1 MTTTPKTLSK
11 TLHSPALR
19 SLDQIAK
26 LITTHPSSLPLRPL
40 LHSLL
45 PPSLLSTSPS
55 FLPSLLSRLSL
66 SHSPSFH
73 SLHLF
78 LYSLITLPS
87 LPFPDLSLSLC
98 LTLHSL
104 SRSHHLPSS
113 LHLLSFLSLS
123 RPSLLSPRV
132 LSLLLSSPKLNFPS
146 TLDLFARAEKIWAR
160 AGIPFGPEE
169 FASLLRTFCIRG
181 RVVEAHAAYKR
192 LYSKFPFSQ
201 RPINTLLLGFK
212 QSGDVVALDTFYHGL
227 VVRGFEPDSVTYC
240 IRIDAYCK
248 NGRFED
254 ALKLFEEMGKREN
267 CEITIKTVT
276 TLIHGAGIVK
286 KPRAARKLFDEMG
299 ERGLSPDRGAY
310 NALMGAYVKA
320 KDLKSAMEVM
330 AEMETNEVGVDDVSY
345 NMLFC
350 GLNRTNDLEGIWNLY
365 QKMVQT
371 DFIPRTRTIML
382 LMKTF
387 CKNGR
392 PDLGL
397 EMWDYLV
404 GKGCCPHVHALDWL
418 VTALCCRGAV
428 EEAYRCF
435 KDVTERGQVPSQRAF
450 RVLESSLAKEK
461 EMEKFNEISRIMEDL
476 RASRCVPS

>member
-1 MTTTPKTLSK
+1 MTTPKTLSK
-11 TLHSPALR
+11 TLHSPALP
-19 SLDQIAK
+19 SIDQIANR
-26 LITTHPSSLPLRPL
+26 ITTHPSSLPLRPL
-40 LHSLL
+40 LHSLV
-45 PPSLLSTSPS
+45 PPSLLSSSPS

-66 SHSPSFH
+66 SSSPTSH

-78 LYSLITLPS
+78 LYSLPTQPS
-87 LPFPDLSLSLC
+87 LPLPDLSSSLC

-104 SRSHHLPSS
+104 SRSRHLPTC

-132 LSLLLSSPKLNFPS
+132 LSVLLSSPKLNFPS
-146 TLDLFARAEKIWAR
+146 TLDLFGRAEKIWAR
-160 AGIPFGPEE
+160 AGIRFGPEE
-169 FASLLRTFCIRG
+169 FTSLLRIFYVRG

-192 LYSKFPFSQ
+192 LYSKFPFSP

-212 QSGDVVALDTFYHGL
+212 QSGDVDALDTFYHGL
-227 VVRGFEPDSVTYC
+227 VTRGFKPDSVTYG
-240 IRIDAYCK
+240 IRMDAYCK

-267 CEITIKTVT
+267 CEITITTVT

-286 KPRAARKLFDEMG
+286 NPRAARKLFDEMA
-299 ERGLSPDRGAY
+299 ERGLTPDRGAY
-310 NALMGAYVKA
+310 NALMGAYVEA
-320 KDLKSAMEVM
+320 SDMRSAMEVM
-330 AEMETNEVGVDDVSY
+330 AEMEMNEIGVNDVSY

-350 GLNRTNDLEGIWNLY
+350 GLNRTNDLEGIWKLY

-404 GKGCCPHVHALDWL
+404 GKGCYPHVHALDWL

-428 EEAYRCF
+428 QEAYRCF
-435 KDVTERGQVPSQRAF
+435 KDVTDRGQVPSQRAF
-450 RVLESSLAKEK
+450 RVLESSLTKEK
-461 EMEKFNEISRIMEDL
+461 ELEKINEISCIMEDL
-476 RASRCVPS
+476 HASRRVPS